1 MRVIVLLGP
10 PGAGKGTL
18 ASSLSKSEGLAVFV
32 TGDVLR
38 SAIGE
43 GSELGQRVKA
53 DVEAGRL
60 VDDETV
66 LALARKFL
74 AAHPEGVFFDGFPR
88 TLRQAEGLRSIL
100 SVGDELRVVYLDA
113 SEDTILSRLTSR
125 RVCPKCGRIYNL
137 RFKPPLNEGLCDAD
151 NEPLVQRKDDTE
163 EVIRKRYQLYLKE
176 TAPLIEYF
184 SDKLIR
190 VDGDMSGDRLLEVVR
205 GELCPA

>member
-38 SAIGE
+38 SSIAE

-60 VDDETV
+60 VDDEV
-66 LALARKFL
+66 ILALAREFL
-74 AAHPEGVFFDGFPR
+74 AAHPEGVLFDGFPR
-88 TLRQAEGLRSIL
+88 TSRQAEGLRSIL
-100 SVGDELRVVYLDA
+100 SDDDELRVVYLDT
-113 SEDTILSRLTSR
+113 SEDIILSRLTSR
-125 RVCPKCGRIYNL
+125 RVCPECGRIYNL
-137 RFKPPLNEGLCDAD
+137 RFRPPLKDGLCDAD

-184 SDKLIR
+184 ADELIR
-190 VDGDMSGDRLLEVVR
+190 VDGDMSGDKLLEAVR